1 MDNIFPS
8 YDLAHSIQD
17 LVEMIHDLV
26 YKLQEG
32 VLLVRAESI
41 QYVQSVY
48 LAHNIFR
55 SQDLTLVVQELVK
68 KKDSG
73 IFVKGSGPECNWS
86 MQNPSNRDNQF
97 SYYHIF

>member
-55 SQDLTLVVQELVK
+55 SQDLTLVVQELVRK
-68 KKDSG
+68 KKFWNICKRSRTR
-73 IFVKGSGPECNWS
+73 
-86 MQNPSNRDNQF
+86 MQLVHAESK
-97 SYYHIF
+97 